1 MLKQL
6 ILTRKLNEK
15 RGLLEPLMAKRTE
28 LAAKLDEMKKREAE
42 LESDLQA
49 EMQAEE
55 QAEAETAVNE
65 FVAEMDALEAEISE
79 NDGNITELETAIN
92 ELQGQLDELNNR
104 ASEQAEPEN
113 AGAPAPAENE
123 RSMNTMSNLYTPAQL
138 RAQSRREFITRSLSE
153 HAEVKTFAEN
163 MRSMIGQRRAISNGQ
178 LTIPTVMLPM
188 IREIVEENSLM
199 LPHVNKQSVGGV
211 TRQVIMGTV
220 PEAVWTEM
228 CGKLN
233 EIDLSF
239 NDTEVDGYK
248 VGAFVAI
255 CNALKE
261 DNDVELVFQIIHALG
276 RAEALAVDKAILYG
290 TGTKMPLG
298 IVTRL
303 AQTSAPEDYRAT
315 ARTWVDL
322 HTSNIITITA
332 ANSVGLKLYQQLVA
346 AFGAAKKKY
355 SAGGKF
361 WAMNEATHMKLVAE
375 AMSINAAG
383 AIVSGM
389 GNVMPILGG
398 DVVELDFVPD
408 NVIIAGYGMNYL
420 MAERAGRQV
429 AQSEHYRFIEDQTVF
444 KATARYDGQPVI
456 AESFV
461 AIAING
467 GSVAANAVTFAADT
481 ANQAAAS
488 SGSSDSSSS
497 ES

>member
-6 ILTRKLNEK
+6 ILNRKLNEK

-49 EMQAEE
+49 EMQDEE

-138 RAQSRREFITRSLSE
+138 RVQSRREFITRSLTDHSE
-153 HAEVKTFAEN
+153 LKTFAEN
-163 MRSMIGQRRAISNGQ
+163 MRSMIGQKRAINGGQ
-178 LTIPTVMLPM
+178 LTIPNVMLPM

-199 LPHVNKQSVGGV
+199 LPHVNRQTVGGV
-211 TRQVIMGTV
+211 ARQVIMGTV
-220 PEAVWTEM
+220 PEAIWTEM

-233 EIDLSF
+233 EIDLTF

-261 DNDVELVFQIIHALG
+261 DNDVELVFQIIHALA

-303 AQTSAPEDYRAT
+303 AQTAQPDDYRAT
-315 ARTWVDL
+315 ARPWADL
-322 HTSNIITITA
+322 HTSNIISITS
-332 ANSVGLKLYQQLVA
+332 ANSVGLKLYQAIIA

-361 WAMNEATHMKLVAE
+361 WAMNEATHMKLVSE

-389 GNVMPILGG
+389 NNVMPILGG
-398 DVVELDFVPD
+398 DVVELDFIPA

-420 MAERAGRQV
+420 VAERAGRQV

-467 GSVAANAVTFAADT
+467 GTVDASAVTFAADT
-481 ANQAAAS
+481 ANA
-488 SGSSDSSSS
+488 
-497 ES
+497 

>member
-6 ILTRKLNEK
+6 ILTRKLAEK
-15 RGLLEPLMAKRTE
+15 RGLLAPLLEKRTE
-28 LAAKLDEMKKREAE
+28 LANKLADMKKREAE

-55 QAEAETAVNE
+55 QAEAESAVNE
-65 FVAEMDALEAEISE
+65 FVAEMDALEAEIAA
-79 NDGNITELETAIN
+79 NDTEVNELETAIN

-104 ASEQAEPEN
+104 ADNQKPEDT
-113 AGAPAPAENE
+113 GAPTPAENE
-123 RSMNTMSNLYTPAQL
+123 RSMNTMNAMYMNPAQL
-138 RAQSRREFITRSLSE
+138 RAQSRREFITRSLTDHSE
-153 HAEVKTFAEN
+153 LRTFAEN
-163 MRSMIGQRRAISNGQ
+163 MRGMIGQRRAINNGQ

-199 LPHVNKQSVGGV
+199 LPHVNRQTVGGV
-211 TRQVIMGTV
+211 ARQVIMGTV

-322 HTSNIITITA
+322 HTSNIITITS

-346 AFGAAKKKY
+346 AFGNAKKKY

-398 DVVELDFVPD
+398 DVVELDFIPD

-481 ANQAAAS
+481 ANQVAAS

>member
-15 RGLLEPLMAKRTE
+15 RSLLEPLMAKRTE
-28 LAAKLDEMKKREAE
+28 LAAKLGEMKKREAE

-55 QAEAETAVNE
+55 QAEAESAVND
-65 FVAEMDALEAEISE
+65 FVSEMDALEGEISE
-79 NDGNITELETAIN
+79 NDSAINELETAIN

-104 ASEQAEPEN
+104 ATEQESEN
-113 AGAPAPAENE
+113 TGAPAPAENE
-123 RSMNTMSNLYTPAQL
+123 RSMNAMNATLYMNPAQL
-138 RAQSRREFITRSLSE
+138 RAQSRREFITRNLTDHSE
-153 HAEVKTFAEN
+153 LRSFAEN
-163 MRSMIGQRRAISNGQ
+163 MRGMIGQKRAVNNGQ
-178 LTIPTVMLPM
+178 LTIPNVMLPM

-199 LPHVNKQSVGGV
+199 LPHVNRQTVGGV
-211 TRQVIMGTV
+211 ARMVIMGTV
-220 PEAVWTEM
+220 PEAIWTEM
-228 CGKLN
+228 CAKLN

-248 VGAFVAI
+248 VGAFIAI

-303 AQTSAPEDYRAT
+303 AQTAQPDDYRAT
-315 ARTWVDL
+315 ARTWADL
-322 HTSNIITITA
+322 HTTNIISITA
-332 ANSVGLKLYQQLVA
+332 ANSTGLKLFQQLVA
-346 AFGAAKKKY
+346 AFGKAKKKY

-389 GNVMPILGG
+389 GNTMPILGG
-398 DVVELDFVPD
+398 DVVELDFIPD
-408 NVIIAGYGMNYL
+408 DVIIAGYGMNYL
-420 MAERAGRQV
+420 MAERAGRQI
-429 AQSEHYRFIEDQTVF
+429 AQSEHYRFVEDQTVF
-444 KATARYDGQPVI
+444 KGTARYDGQPVI

-467 GSVAANAVTFAADT
+467 GSVSATAVTFAADT
-481 ANQAAAS
+481 ANA
-488 SGSSDSSSS
+488 
-497 ES
+497 

>member
-6 ILTRKLNEK
+6 ILTRKLTEK

-55 QAEAETAVNE
+55 QAEAETAVND
-65 FVAEMDALEAEISE
+65 FVAEMDALEGEISA
-79 NDGNITELETAIN
+79 NDTAINELETAIN

-104 ASEQAEPEN
+104 ATEQEPET

-123 RSMNTMSNLYTPAQL
+123 RSMNIMSNLYTPAQL
-138 RAQSRREFITRSLSE
+138 RAQSRREFITRSLADHSE
-153 HAEVKTFAEN
+153 LKTFAEN
-163 MRSMIGQRRAISNGQ
+163 MRGMIGQKRAINGGQ

-199 LPHVNKQSVGGV
+199 LPHVNRQTVGGV
-211 TRQVIMGTV
+211 ARQVIMGTV
-220 PEAVWTEM
+220 PEAIWTEM

-233 EIDLSF
+233 EIDLTF
-239 NDTEVDGYK
+239 NDTEMDGYK

-261 DNDVELVFQIIHALG
+261 DNDVELVFQIVHALA

-303 AQTSAPEDYRAT
+303 AQTAQPDDYRAT
-315 ARTWVDL
+315 ARPWADL
-322 HTSNIITITA
+322 HTSNIISITS
-332 ANSVGLKLYQQLVA
+332 ANSVGLKLYQALIA

-361 WAMNEATHMKLVAE
+361 WAMNEATHMKLVSE

-389 GNVMPILGG
+389 NNVMPILGG
-398 DVVELDFVPD
+398 DVVELDFIPD

-420 MAERAGRQV
+420 AAERAGRQV

-467 GSVAANAVTFAADT
+467 GTVSASAVTFAADT
-481 ANQAAAS
+481 ANA
-488 SGSSDSSSS
+488 
-497 ES
+497 